1 MKKIAFVFI
10 IALLAAC
17 GEVTSKEE
25 KVSIVYN
32 DTRESANS
40 DVFNSQF
47 NLFLHR
53 YYDLKNAFIKE
64 QITVIDAAADSLS
77 ISIKS
82 IPINELKADSTKKAA
97 QILIES
103 IQAELIGLK
112 GETDIEEK
120 RKAFQMVGEQ
130 LLVFIQKVQYDK
142 EIIYN
147 QYCPMA
153 MDNNGASWLS
163 NSADIQNPYL
173 PKTMLECGEVKDTL
187 NFFIK

>member
-1 MKKIAFVFI
+1 MRHIAFVSMI
-10 IALLAAC
+10 LLFVAC
-17 GEVTSKEE
+17 GEPTLTEE
-25 KVSIVYN
+25 KVSIVYDN
-32 DTRESANS
+32 TRESANS
-40 DVFNSQF
+40 DLFNTQF

-53 YYDLKNAFIKE
+53 YYDLKNTFIKE
-64 QITVIDAAADSLS
+64 QISAIDAAADSLS
-77 ISIKS
+77 NSIKA
-82 IPINELKADSTKKAA
+82 IPIKELKADSVQKAS

-130 LLVFIQKVQYDK
+130 LLVLIQKVQYDK

-153 MDNNGASWLS
+153 MGNNGASWLS

-173 PKTMLECGEVKDTL
+173 PKTILECG
-187 NFFIK
+187 

>member
-112 GETDIEEK
+112 ERLILKKSAKHFKWWASNYWYSFKKFNTIK
-120 RKAFQMVGEQ
+120 KS
-130 LLVFIQKVQYDK
+130 FITNIAQ
-142 EIIYN
+142 
-147 QYCPMA
+147 
-153 MDNNGASWLS
+153 WLWT
-163 NSADIQNPYL
+163 
-173 PKTMLECGEVKDTL
+173 TMGQAG
-187 NFFIK
+187 